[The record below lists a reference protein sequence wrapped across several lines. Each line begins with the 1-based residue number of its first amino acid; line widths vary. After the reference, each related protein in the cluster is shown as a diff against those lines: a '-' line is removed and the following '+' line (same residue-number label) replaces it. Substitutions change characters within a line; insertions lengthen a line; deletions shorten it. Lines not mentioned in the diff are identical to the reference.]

1 MVVISPHF
9 DVHAI
14 ATKPTQLAWADAPS
28 LDDVKKTR
36 QTISDQGFRSFL
48 FLMKLGSVHK
58 HDPHRCHAASP
69 VGNSCFPRTYST
81 RSRIGFFLMRVN
93 RASGWLRQIAISNS
107 KTVIMPSR
115 NGYWP
120 ASCTLFR
127 SDHPIFMTCSLPS
140 NEVTASTKAPMLR
153 F

>member
-48 FLMKLGSVHK
+48 FLMKLGSQTRPAWMSGCVSAGK
-58 HDPHRCHAASP
+58 FMFPQNVFDPIAD
-69 VGNSCFPRTYST
+69 
-81 RSRIGFFLMRVN
+81 RVL
-93 RASGWLRQIAISNS
+93 SQESEQ
-107 KTVIMPSR
+107 
-115 NGYWP
+115 
-120 ASCTLFR
+120 
-127 SDHPIFMTCSLPS
+127 SLW
-140 NEVTASTKAPMLR
+140 MLTPNCN
-153 F
+153 FQF